1 MAVSRAAS
9 GFGELLGLDGVGD
22 SLSGVLNEYQPDDVA
37 HHDRLVSVPL
47 TGRNEDAVSGGEA
60 DSHAIEIDVQVASED
75 VADMAALTPVVRPPS
90 LEGTGSPS
98 SGDAAV
104 SSPEV
109 GRANCARWRDI
120 EFGQPGLDSGC
131 GLRREPVLQLGQQMT
146 LVFGAGLKLALV
158 ANNRPRH
165 AGQWSAQTVGVSQLA
180 GVQGEGDCAAVAPNL
195 DVTNGHALPPALD
208 AAGQSRPS
216 CRSNALRLS
225 CEHCRSLL
233 AQP

>member
-90 LEGTGSPS
+90 LEGTGLSNVTQFPTPGVKQFPTRSRAFLLRFLTSLLKLCVLPRPS
-98 SGDAAV
+98 HGPVASALHVHVVGAV
-104 SSPEV
+104 H
-109 GRANCARWRDI
+109 
-120 EFGQPGLDSGC
+120 
-131 GLRREPVLQLGQQMT
+131 EPV
-146 LVFGAGLKLALV
+146 
-158 ANNRPRH
+158 
-165 AGQWSAQTVGVSQLA
+165 
-180 GVQGEGDCAAVAPNL
+180 E
-195 DVTNGHALPPALD
+195 HALGDHRVGEELIPV
-208 AAGQSRPS
+208 
-216 CRSNALRLS
+216 LR
-225 CEHCRSLL
+225 
-233 AQP
+233 